1 MKRIVATC
9 AIGLALL
16 AAAGCDKHPTGPTP
30 KPPTPPTWATTAV
43 QVTGPDRIPPGTTA
57 QLTAT
62 AMKSDGTSEDVTAK
76 VQWSSDQPDVLS
88 IAPDGRAS
96 ARTAGAAVATATLEG
111 PRRFDV
117 THPVMVV
124 PANTFALS
132 GIVRQT
138 AYPVAGAKVEVVSA
152 TIGDGMSVLTD
163 AQGHF
168 DLFGIAGAVKLRIGR
183 DDYHATFRTFDVSR
197 DEAVEVELEPSDALP
212 VLRGAYLVTFSM
224 AACAKGEDFPRELR
238 TRTYQATVTGEGD
251 RLDVRLSGATFVV
264 SRGHGDNFSIGVM
277 PAEYVLDLSAN
288 DVSYYYGSFA
298 WDVYEQVNKS
308 QAIAIYGTGRA
319 TGTTQR
325 LAGELDGGLLVDP
338 LAWSPGPRCSGRL
351 AFSMVHQ

>member
-1 MKRIVATC
+1 MKRTVAIC

-16 AAAGCDKHPTGPTP
+16 AAQPGCDKHPTRPTP
-30 KPPTPPTWATTAV
+30 IPPTPPTWATTAV
-43 QVTGPDRIPPGTTA
+43 QVTGPDRIPPGTTG

-62 AMKSDGTSEDVTAK
+62 AMKSDGTSEDVTAR

-96 ARTAGAAVATATLEG
+96 GRTAGAAVATATLEG

-138 AYPVAGAKVEVVSA
+138 TYPVAGAKVEVVSA
-152 TIGDGMSVLTD
+152 GIGDGMSVVTD
-163 AQGHF
+163 PRGHF
-168 DLFGIAGAVKLRIGR
+168 DLFGIAGAVKLRVGK

-197 DEAVEVELEPSDALP
+197 DRTVEVELEPSDALP

-238 TRTYQATVTGEGD
+238 TRTYQATVTGEDD
-251 RLDVRLSGATFVV
+251 RLDVRLSGARFVI
-264 SRGHGDNFSIGVM
+264 SSGHGDNFSIGVT
-277 PAEYVLDLSAN
+277 PGEYVLDLATYGGN
-288 DVSYYYGSFA
+288 YYYFPS
-298 WDVYEQVNKS
+298 WDVDEQVDDN
-308 QAIAIYGTGRA
+308 QTIAIYGTGRA

-325 LAGELDGGLLVDP
+325 LTGELEGGFLLNPFGWDDG
-338 LAWSPGPRCSGRL
+338 ARCSGRV